1 MGKGKRTNG
10 KSSARDLEIY
20 QRAVMKRERYDDI
33 AGDHS
38 LTRGRIAQIV
48 REVVTTA
55 LVPDF
60 IDQINQMR
68 VQHTEAL
75 DGMISEAA
83 ESWRESKES
92 DDGPDPRFLEVAR
105 KCLADQRRI
114 WGAEAETIHRAP
126 TVPEEKPPPAIVM
139 VMIETHDEYQEYL
152 RVIEFKEIDD
162 LVLDVQNRR
171 IAAAS
176 DERES
181 A

>member
-20 QRAVMKRERYDDI
+20 QRAVQKRERYDDI

-48 REVVTTA
+48 REVTTA

-68 VQHTEAL
+68 VQHTESL
-75 DGMISEAA
+75 DSMVVEAM
-83 ESWRESKES
+83 ESWQKSTES
-92 DDGPDPRFLEVAR
+92 DAGPDPRFLEVAR

-114 WGAEAETIHRAP
+114 WGAEAETILRAP

-139 VMIETHDEYQEYL
+139 VVIETYEEYQEYL
-152 RVIEFKEIDD
+152 RVIEFKEVDD
-162 LVLDVQNRR
+162 LILDVQSRR